1 MKIELKR
8 DDAALTDI
16 SVELKS
22 GYYYDQSQWARDT
35 KISLLSLV
43 RFYERWSALVYKMES
58 MTAMKQTVNSIYG
71 NLVELE
77 KMIGETLE

>member
-16 SVELKS
+16 IVELKS
-22 GYYYDQSQWARDT
+22 GYYYDQSQWERDT

-43 RFYERWSALVYKMES
+43 RFYERWSTLVYKMES
-58 MTAMKQTVNSIYG
+58 MTAMKQAVNSIYG